1 MRVLLADDHR
11 LLLEG
16 LENLLTAHRIEV
28 VGLAYD
34 GNQAVRMARDLKP
47 DVVLMDICMPECD
60 GLCATKQIS
69 AEMPEVKIIILTTS
83 AEENDLF
90 EAVKSGACGYLLK
103 SMDADELVECLN
115 QAQQG
120 FPPFSPGLA
129 NKVLSEFARL
139 GADKIAAEEALKA
152 QPGVDL
158 SPRQRQVLS
167 LLAQGFSYKEAGQ
180 KLGLSPRTIKYH
192 MSEIMQRLH
201 LENRSQVLAAAGRL
215 GLNGTS
221 SQS

>member
-1 MRVLLADDHR
+1 MKVLLADDHR

-16 LENLLTAHRIEV
+16 LENLLTAHSIEI

-34 GNQAVRMARDLKP
+34 GNQAVRLARDLKP
-47 DVVLMDICMPECD
+47 DVILMDISMPVCD

-69 AEMPEVKIIILTTS
+69 AEMPDIKIIILTTS
-83 AEENDLF
+83 AEEADLY

-103 SMDADELVECLN
+103 TMDADELVECLD
-115 QAQQG
+115 QAQHG

-129 NKVLSEFARL
+129 RKVLNEFARL
-139 GADKIAAEEALKA
+139 EADKQTAVESNKI
-152 QPGVDL
+152 QPGDKL

-167 LLAQGFSYKEAGQ
+167 LLAQGFSYKEAGM

-192 MSEIMQRLH
+192 MAEIMEKLQLD
-201 LENRSQVLAAAGRL
+201 NRSQVLAAAGRL
-215 GLNGTS
+215 GLNGKS
-221 SQS
+221 SDV